1 MVNTREY
8 NKKRFSIFESEEKTA
23 LELMNELGQACNEVL
38 DRTDEVEKENSKKV
52 SHDEM
57 NLIYKVDKDANFT
70 GSWYGIK
77 KPTGSQEGLAATVD
91 KINEVDIPKI
101 YKLNK
106 INEILYKIKTGEYQ
120 KFRFIGDSI
129 GLGADATGYGE
140 NPDGIITFNW
150 YGDLHREPKRDVLSY
165 VNLFRLCLQ
174 RLNPSTSLI
183 NSSISGRSIKEATQL
198 RTGYIFDETGE
209 DVVFIALSINDLHM
223 TTTIAEYEESYQ
235 IFIDYIKEV
244 TKAKEIILLT
254 PTPVYLENDTSAS
267 NYLKVR
273 ELVNSVIKIAEK
285 NNLLYIDIF
294 NMVMSEINRGTINY
308 FTFFND
314 DTVHP
319 SNEGH
324 YLLYILLANT
334 FHLSLNDDN
343 FYLDRLTRWSY
354 PTLESG
360 VTDLSTSATEFDK
373 LKYTVKGKNKIILNG
388 ILTGASLNNLN
399 QKIFSVNHVVAPKKD
414 RLFNCVYN
422 TNTGEKKHAIIK
434 INTQGDVSIYGQLSE
449 CNWLNIDITYYN

>member
-1 MVNTREY
+1 MNTEKLVKKVNKIDNIEEQLDT
-8 NKKRFSIFESEEKTA
+8 NKKKT
-23 LELMNELGQACNEVL
+23 N
-38 DRTDEVEKENSKKV
+38 KV
-52 SHDEM
+52 
-57 NLIYKVDKDANFT
+57 
-70 GSWYGIK
+70 
-77 KPTGSQEGLAATVD
+77 
-91 KINEVDIPKI
+91 
-101 YKLNK
+101 NK
-106 INEILYKIKTGEYQ
+106 INEIIYKVKIGEYT

-129 GLGADATGYGE
+129 GLGADATGFGE

-150 YGDLHREPKRDVLSY
+150 YGDIHREPKRDVMSY

-198 RTGYIFDETGE
+198 RTGYIFDDTGE

-223 TTTIAEYEESYQ
+223 TTTIAEYEENYQ

-254 PTPVYLENDTSAS
+254 PTPVYLENDTSSS

-285 NNLLYIDIF
+285 NNLMYIDIF

-308 FTFFND
+308 YTFFND

-343 FYLDRLTRWSY
+343 FYLDRLTRWSF

-434 INTQGDVSIYGQLSE
+434 INTQGDVSIYGQLND
-449 CNWLNIDITYYN
+449 CNWLNIDIMYYN

>member
-1 MVNTREY
+1 MSKWNG
-8 NKKRFSIFESEEKTA
+8 KRFSVYTSEEKSV
-23 LELMNELGQACNEVL
+23 LGLIKELGEQTNYN
-38 DRTDEVEKENSKKV
+38 TDELEQVKISDNKKV

-57 NLIYKVDKDANFT
+57 KNKYKIDENADFT

-77 KPTGSQEGLAATVD
+77 KPTACQEGLQATVD
-91 KINEVDIPKI
+91 KINEYDVPKI
-101 YKLNK
+101 HKLNK
-106 INEILYKIKTGEYQ
+106 INEIIYKIKTGEYQ

-150 YGDLHREPKRDVLSY
+150 HGDIHKEPKRDVLSY

-198 RTGYIFDETGE
+198 RTGYIFDDTGE

-223 TTTIAEYEESYQ
+223 TTTITEYEENYQ

-254 PTPVYLENDTSAS
+254 PTPVYLENDTSSS

-285 NNLLYIDIF
+285 NNLMYIDIF

-308 FTFFND
+308 YTFFND

-354 PTLESG
+354 PTLENG

-399 QKIFSVNHVVAPKKD
+399 QKIFSINHVVAPKKD

-434 INTQGDVSIYGQLSE
+434 INTQGEVSIYGQLND
-449 CNWLNIDITYYN
+449 CNWLNIDIVYYN

>member
-1 MVNTREY
+1 MSKWNG
-8 NKKRFSIFESEEKTA
+8 KRFSVYESEEKA
-23 LELMNELGQACNEVL
+23 VLGLIKNLGEQTNYN
-38 DRTDEVEKENSKKV
+38 TDELEQMKISNNKKV
-52 SHDEM
+52 SHVEM
-57 NLIYKVDKDANFT
+57 KEIYKIDNSANFT
-70 GSWYGIK
+70 GSWHGIS
-77 KPTGSQEGLAATVD
+77 KPTASQEGLQATVD
-91 KINEVDIPKI
+91 KIEEDDVPKI
-101 YKLNK
+101 HKLNK
-106 INEILYKIKTGEYQ
+106 INEIIYKIKTGEYQ
-120 KFRFIGDSI
+120 KIRFIGDSI
-129 GLGADATGYGE
+129 GLGADATGFGE

-150 YGDLHREPKRDVLSY
+150 YGDIHREPKRDVLSY

-198 RTGYIFDETGE
+198 RTGYIFDDTGE

-223 TTTIAEYEESYQ
+223 TTTIAEYEENYQ

-254 PTPVYLENDTSAS
+254 PTPVYLENDTSSS

-285 NNLLYIDIF
+285 NELMYIDIF

-308 FTFFND
+308 YTFFND

-343 FYLDRLTRWSY
+343 FYLDRLTRWSF

-360 VTDLSTSATEFDK
+360 VTDLSTSAAEFDK

-388 ILTGASLNNLN
+388 ILTGPSLNNLN
-399 QKIFSVNHVVAPKKD
+399 QKIFSVNHVVAPKKE

-434 INTQGDVSIYGQLSE
+434 INTQGEVSIYGQLSN
-449 CNWLNIDITYYN
+449 CNWLNIDIAYYN